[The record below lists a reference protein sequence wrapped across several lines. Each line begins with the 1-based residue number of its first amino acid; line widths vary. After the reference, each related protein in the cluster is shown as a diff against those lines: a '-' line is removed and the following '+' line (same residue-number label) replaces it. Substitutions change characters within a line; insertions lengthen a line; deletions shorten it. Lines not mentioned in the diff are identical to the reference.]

1 MPRLTKAQKQA
12 IADAEAALAAADLD
26 RRKTLAMR
34 RSEKVE
40 RNLLPPKDFRELSRG
55 WDFNAY
61 RDYESVFKA
70 CSSSMSRGEGW
81 EQTTSQ
87 DSRSLYSTELL
98 ATKALR
104 YEMAEMFAEKLAK
117 VDQKIDELSKAGD
130 ESEIAELLKGTE

>member
-40 RNLLPPKDFRELSRG
+40 RDLLPPRYDDGFGKLSKG

-61 RDYESVFKA
+61 RDYEGVFKA
-70 CSSSMSRGEGW
+70 CSSSVHHGDGW
-81 EQTTSQ
+81 ERISSQ
-87 DSRSLYSTELL
+87 NQRRLYSTELL

-104 YEMAEMFAEKLAK
+104 YAMAELFAEKLAK
-117 VDQKIDELSKAGD
+117 VDQKIDELSKGA
-130 ESEIAELLKGTE
+130 L